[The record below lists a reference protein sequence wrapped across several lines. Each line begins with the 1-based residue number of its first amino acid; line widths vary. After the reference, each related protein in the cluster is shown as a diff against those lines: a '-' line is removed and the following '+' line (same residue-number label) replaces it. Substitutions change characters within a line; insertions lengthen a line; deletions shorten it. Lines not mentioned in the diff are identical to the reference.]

1 MACCHILD
9 SQNLAGDVVAK
20 NSGPMPKAK
29 KKPNKPNKKKPK
41 NYVVVSNSSYGK
53 ALKGQRIYFE
63 GKKPTR
69 LSDDGRITF
78 GKNILEILGK
88 KFGPKFRWTIT
99 EATDEI
105 VVRYGITH
113 VRTSKRLLDRMFGE
127 NFERSREVKNEIVQR
142 RFFYAF
148 PSHFTTP
155 PPAAYVPGSIA
166 KILTGGVLQK
176 LSSEDKE
183 ALNQILPDFLKAE
196 AMSSIAIKAVEIDS
210 LKRLATEFK
219 AELSNQHPESWWQNY
234 IQARIL
240 IMQQGYIRPVEKMNV
255 AIGNTKFPDFALVT
269 HDNYLD
275 ILEIKKPDTTIL
287 KEDKSRGNYHWD
299 TEIARAIIQVE
310 NYLEHISNQAAQVR
324 SFVKDTY
331 ELELKVVRPRGFI
344 LAGNSAEF
352 SSQKQRDDF
361 RLLSHGL
368 KNVTVITYD
377 ELLVRL
383 ENHIRV
389 LEKYSS
395 KKSDEPPSA

>member
-1 MACCHILD
+1 MGA
-9 SQNLAGDVVAK
+9 SPV
-20 NSGPMPKAK
+20 PKAK
-29 KKPNKPNKKKPK
+29 KKSAKAKKAKK

-53 ALKGQRIYFE
+53 ALKGLRIYFE
-63 GKKPTR
+63 GKRPTR

-78 GKNILEILGK
+78 GKNILETLGK
-88 KFGPKFRWTIT
+88 KFGERFRWIIT
-99 EATDEI
+99 EEKEEI
-105 VVRYGITH
+105 TVKYGITY
-113 VRTSKRLLDRMFGE
+113 VRTSQALLNRMFGE
-127 NFERSREVKNEIVQR
+127 NFARSREVKNEIVQR

-148 PSHFTTP
+148 PMHFTTP
-155 PPAAYVPGSIA
+155 PPSAYLPGSLA
-166 KILTGGVLQK
+166 KILSPDILPK

-183 ALNQILPDFLKAE
+183 AVNQILPEFLKAE

-210 LKRLATEFK
+210 LKRLAAEFK
-219 AELSNQHPESWWQNY
+219 TELNNQHPESWWQNY

-240 IMQQGYIRPVEKMNV
+240 LMQQGYIRPVEKMNV
-255 AIGNTKFPDFALVT
+255 AIGNTKYPDFALVT

-287 KEDKSRGNYHWD
+287 KEDKSRGNYYWD
-299 TEIARAIIQVE
+299 TEISRAIIQVE
-310 NYLEHISNQAAQVR
+310 NYLEHIANQAAEVR
-324 SFVKDTY
+324 SFVKDNY
-331 ELELKVVRPRGFI
+331 ALELKVVRPRGFI

-352 SSQKQRDDF
+352 STQKQRDDF

-389 LEKYSS
+389 LDKYSS
-395 KKSDEPPSA
+395 KKGDDVMLTSDTDVVVGERGG

>member
-1 MACCHILD
+1 
-9 SQNLAGDVVAK
+9 
-20 NSGPMPKAK
+20 MPKARK
-29 KKPNKPNKKKPK
+29 KSAKTRKRVRK

-53 ALKGQRIYFE
+53 ALKGLRIYFE
-63 GKKPTR
+63 GKRPTR

-78 GKNILEILGK
+78 GKNILETLGK
-88 KFGPKFRWTIT
+88 KFGERFRWIIT
-99 EATDEI
+99 EEKDEI
-105 VVRYGITH
+105 TVKYGITY
-113 VRTSKRLLDRMFGE
+113 VRTSQALLNRMFGE

-148 PSHFTTP
+148 PTHFTTP
-155 PPAAYVPGSIA
+155 PPSAYVPGSIA
-166 KILTGGVLQK
+166 KLLNPDILPK

-183 ALNQILPDFLKAE
+183 AVNQILPEFLKAE

-210 LKRLATEFK
+210 LKRLAAEFK
-219 AELSNQHPESWWQNY
+219 AELNNQHPESWWQNY
-234 IQARIL
+234 VQARIL
-240 IMQQGYIRPVEKMNV
+240 LMQQGYIRPVEKMNV
-255 AIGNTKFPDFALVT
+255 AIGNTKYPDFALVT

-299 TEIARAIIQVE
+299 TEISRAIIQVE
-310 NYLEHISNQAAQVR
+310 NYLEHIANQAAEVR
-324 SFVKDTY
+324 SFVKDNY
-331 ELELKVVRPRGFI
+331 ALELKVVRPRGFI

-395 KKSDEPPSA
+395 RKGDEVTLMSDTNVNDVDTRR

>member
-1 MACCHILD
+1 MAD
-9 SQNLAGDVVAK
+9 K
-20 NSGPMPKAK
+20 KAK
-29 KKPNKPNKKKPK
+29 TNKVPKKPQK
-41 NYVVVSNSSYGK
+41 NYVIVSNTSYGK

-63 GKKPTR
+63 GRKPSR
-69 LSDDGRITF
+69 LGDDGRITF

-88 KFGPKFRWTIT
+88 KFGARFRWIIT
-99 EATDEI
+99 EERDEI
-105 VVRYGITH
+105 KVKYGITYI
-113 VRTSKRLLDRMFGE
+113 RTSQRLLNRMFGE

-142 RFFYAF
+142 RFFNAF

-155 PPAAYVPGSIA
+155 PPSAYVPGSVA
-166 KILTGGVLQK
+166 KILNSGILQK

-210 LKRLATEFK
+210 LKRLAAEFK
-219 AELSNQHPESWWQNY
+219 VELNNQHPESWWQNY

-275 ILEIKKPDTTIL
+275 ILEIKKPDTIIL
-287 KEDKSRGNYHWD
+287 KEDKGRGNYHWD
-299 TEIARAIIQVE
+299 TEISRAIIQVE
-310 NYLEHISNQAAQVR
+310 NYLEHISNQASQVR

-331 ELELKVVRPRGFI
+331 GLELKVVRPRGFI

-389 LEKYSS
+389 LEKYGA
-395 KKSDEPPSA
+395 KKGDGASTP

>member
-1 MACCHILD
+1 MGA
-9 SQNLAGDVVAK
+9 QPV
-20 NSGPMPKAK
+20 PKAK
-29 KKPNKPNKKKPK
+29 KKSAKSKRKTKKD
-41 NYVVVSNSSYGK
+41 YVVVSNSSYGK

-63 GKKPTR
+63 GKKPRR

-78 GKNILEILGK
+78 GKNILETLGK
-88 KFGPKFRWTIT
+88 KFVERFRWIIT
-99 EATDEI
+99 EDKDEI
-105 VVRYGITH
+105 TVKYGITY
-113 VRTSKRLLDRMFGE
+113 VRTSQALLNRMFGE

-142 RFFYAF
+142 RFFNAF
-148 PSHFTTP
+148 PLYFTTP
-155 PPAAYVPGSIA
+155 PPSAYVPGSIA
-166 KILTGGVLQK
+166 KILSSDILPK

-183 ALNQILPDFLKAE
+183 AVNQILPEFLKAE

-210 LKRLATEFK
+210 LKRLAAEFK
-219 AELSNQHPESWWQNY
+219 SELNNQHPESWWQNY

-240 IMQQGYIRPVEKMNV
+240 LMQQGYIRPIEKMNV
-255 AIGNTKFPDFALVT
+255 AIGNTKYPDFALVT

-299 TEIARAIIQVE
+299 TEISRAIIQVE
-310 NYLEHISNQAAQVR
+310 NYLEHIANQAAEVR
-324 SFVKDTY
+324 SFVKDSY
-331 ELELKVVRPRGFI
+331 ALELKVVRPRGFI
-344 LAGNSAEF
+344 LAGNSADF
-352 SSQKQRDDF
+352 SIQKQRDDF

-389 LEKYSS
+389 LEKYGTKRRSS
-395 KKSDEPPSA
+395 

>member
-1 MACCHILD
+1 M
-9 SQNLAGDVVAK
+9 K
-20 NSGPMPKAK
+20 KRK
-29 KKPNKPNKKKPK
+29 KKKVKK
-41 NYVVVSNSSYGK
+41 NYVTVSNSSYGK

-63 GKKPTR
+63 GKKPSR
-69 LSDDGRITF
+69 LGDDGRITF
-78 GKNILEILGK
+78 GKNILEILAK
-88 KFGPKFRWTIT
+88 KFGPRFRWTIT
-99 EATDEI
+99 EETDEI
-105 VVRYGITH
+105 VIKYGVTH
-113 VRTSKRLLDRMFGE
+113 IRTSKRLLDRMFGE
-127 NFERSREVKNEIVQR
+127 HFERSREVKNEIVQR
-142 RFFYAF
+142 RFFNAF
-148 PSHFTTP
+148 PSYFTTP
-155 PPAAYVPGSIA
+155 PPSAYVPGSIA
-166 KILTGGVLQK
+166 KLLRPNVLQK

-210 LKRLATEFK
+210 LKRLAAEFK
-219 AELSNQHPESWWQNY
+219 EELNNQHPESWWQNY

-240 IMQQGYIRPVEKMNV
+240 IMQQGYIRPIEKMNV
-255 AIGNTKFPDFALVT
+255 AVGNTKFPDFALVT

-275 ILEIKKPDTTIL
+275 ILEIKKPDTVIL

-299 TEIARAIIQVE
+299 IEISRAIIQVE
-310 NYLEHISNQAAQVR
+310 NYLEHISNQASQVR

-368 KNVTVITYD
+368 KNVNVVTYD

-389 LEKYSS
+389 LEKYSGS
-395 KKSDEPPSA
+395 KKRDDATSVRDTALDKKLGNNLGTNIDEYHAKS

>member
-1 MACCHILD
+1 
-9 SQNLAGDVVAK
+9 
-20 NSGPMPKAK
+20 MPKPRKKSAK
-29 KKPNKPNKKKPK
+29 TKKRVKK

-53 ALKGQRIYFE
+53 ALKGLRIYFE
-63 GKKPTR
+63 GKRPTR

-78 GKNILEILGK
+78 GKNILEMLGK
-88 KFGPKFRWTIT
+88 KFGERFRWIIT
-99 EATDEI
+99 EEKDEI
-105 VVRYGITH
+105 TVKYGFTY
-113 VRTSKRLLDRMFGE
+113 VRTSQVLLSRMFGE

-142 RFFYAF
+142 RFFYVF
-148 PSHFTTP
+148 PTHFTTP
-155 PPAAYVPGSIA
+155 PPSAYVPGSIA
-166 KILTGGVLQK
+166 KLLSPDILPK

-183 ALNQILPDFLKAE
+183 AVNQILPEFLKAE

-210 LKRLATEFK
+210 LKRLAAEFK
-219 AELSNQHPESWWQNY
+219 AELNNQHPESWWQNY
-234 IQARIL
+234 VQARIL
-240 IMQQGYIRPVEKMNV
+240 LMQQGYIRPVEKMNV
-255 AIGNTKFPDFALVT
+255 AIGNTKYPDFALVT

-299 TEIARAIIQVE
+299 TEISRAIIQVE
-310 NYLEHISNQAAQVR
+310 NYLEHIANQAAEVR
-324 SFVKDTY
+324 SFVKDNY
-331 ELELKVVRPRGFI
+331 ALELKVVRPRGFI

-352 SSQKQRDDF
+352 STQKQRDDF

-395 KKSDEPPSA
+395 KKGDEVTLTSDAKAGVVEPRG

>member
-1 MACCHILD
+1 
-9 SQNLAGDVVAK
+9 
-20 NSGPMPKAK
+20 MPKARK
-29 KKPNKPNKKKPK
+29 KSAKTKKRVKK

-53 ALKGQRIYFE
+53 ALKGLRIYFE
-63 GKKPTR
+63 GKRPTR

-78 GKNILEILGK
+78 GKNILETLGK
-88 KFGPKFRWTIT
+88 KFGERFRWIIT
-99 EATDEI
+99 EEKDEI
-105 VVRYGITH
+105 TVKYGITY
-113 VRTSKRLLDRMFGE
+113 VRTSRALLNRMFGE

-148 PSHFTTP
+148 PTHFTTP
-155 PPAAYVPGSIA
+155 PPSAYVPGSIA
-166 KILTGGVLQK
+166 KLLSPDILPK

-183 ALNQILPDFLKAE
+183 AVNQILPEFLKAE

-210 LKRLATEFK
+210 LKRLAAEFK
-219 AELSNQHPESWWQNY
+219 AELNNQHPESWWQNY
-234 IQARIL
+234 VQARIL
-240 IMQQGYIRPVEKMNV
+240 LMQQGYIRPVEKMNV
-255 AIGNTKFPDFALVT
+255 AIGNTKYPDFALVT

-299 TEIARAIIQVE
+299 TEISRAIIQVE
-310 NYLEHISNQAAQVR
+310 NYLEHIANQAAEVR
-324 SFVKDTY
+324 SFVKDNY
-331 ELELKVVRPRGFI
+331 ALELKVVRPRGFI

-352 SSQKQRDDF
+352 STQKQRDDF

-395 KKSDEPPSA
+395 KKGDDLTLTSDANVTIG

>member
-1 MACCHILD
+1 MTAAVEKKSRHMSKAKTKHI
-9 SQNLAGDVVAK
+9 
-20 NSGPMPKAK
+20 KAK
-29 KKPNKPNKKKPK
+29 KKTRK

-69 LSDDGRITF
+69 LGDDGRITF
-78 GKNILEILGK
+78 GKIILEILGK
-88 KFGPKFRWTIT
+88 KFGPRFRWTIT
-99 EATDEI
+99 EETDEI

-155 PPAAYVPGSIA
+155 PPAPYVPGSIA
-166 KILTGGVLQK
+166 KILTSGVLPK

-183 ALNQILPDFLKAE
+183 AVNQILPDFLKAE

-219 AELSNQHPESWWQNY
+219 AELGNQHPESWWQNY

-275 ILEIKKPDTTIL
+275 ILEIKKPDTIIL

-299 TEIARAIIQVE
+299 TEISRAIIQVE

-331 ELELKVVRPRGFI
+331 GLELKVVRPRGFI

-383 ENHIRV
+383 ENHIHV
-389 LEKYSS
+389 LEKYTS
-395 KKSDEPPSA
+395 KKGDETPSVS

>member
-1 MACCHILD
+1 
-9 SQNLAGDVVAK
+9 
-20 NSGPMPKAK
+20 MPKAK
-29 KKPNKPNKKKPK
+29 KKSAKTKKRVKK

-53 ALKGQRIYFE
+53 ALKGLRIYFE
-63 GKKPTR
+63 GKRPTR
-69 LSDDGRITF
+69 LSNDGRITF
-78 GKNILEILGK
+78 GKNILETLGK
-88 KFGPKFRWTIT
+88 KFGERFRWIIT
-99 EATDEI
+99 EEKDEI
-105 VVRYGITH
+105 TLKYGITY
-113 VRTSKRLLDRMFGE
+113 VRTSQALLNRMFGE
-127 NFERSREVKNEIVQR
+127 NFARSREVKNEIVQR

-148 PSHFTTP
+148 PTHFTTP
-155 PPAAYVPGSIA
+155 PPSAYLPGSLA
-166 KILTGGVLQK
+166 KILSPDILPK

-183 ALNQILPDFLKAE
+183 AVNQILPEFLKAE

-210 LKRLATEFK
+210 LKRLAAEFK
-219 AELSNQHPESWWQNY
+219 AELNNQHPESWWQNY

-240 IMQQGYIRPVEKMNV
+240 LMQQGYIRPVEKMNV
-255 AIGNTKFPDFALVT
+255 AIGNTKYPDFALVT

-299 TEIARAIIQVE
+299 TEISRAIIQVE
-310 NYLEHISNQAAQVR
+310 NYLEHIANQAAEVR
-324 SFVKDTY
+324 SFVKDNY
-331 ELELKVVRPRGFI
+331 ALELKVVRPRGFI

-352 SSQKQRDDF
+352 STQKQRDDF

-395 KKSDEPPSA
+395 KKSDDVTQTSDTDVVVGERGG